1 MRIGSG
7 SIIPPET
14 VRQVERVYA
23 ELEKLR
29 KLAENYRSVLA
40 ELEKRGIVDKNE
52 DGTYQ
57 LNIP

>member
-1 MRIGSG
+1 MSIGSG